1 MLFISFVV
9 LSSISVERYCCF
21 PFLNM
26 GTFGTKIRDIDDFEL
41 YIQKFQLL
49 NFSILS
55 G

>member
-1 MLFISFVV
+1 
-9 LSSISVERYCCF
+9 
-21 PFLNM
+21 M

-55 G
+55 GWPAPNVWSVVNYLYIDGFSHDS